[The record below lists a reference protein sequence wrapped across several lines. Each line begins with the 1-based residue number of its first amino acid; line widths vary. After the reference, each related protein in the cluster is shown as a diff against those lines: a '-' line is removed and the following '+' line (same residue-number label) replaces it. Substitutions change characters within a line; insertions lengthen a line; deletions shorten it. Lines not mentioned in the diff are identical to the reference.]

1 MILAATTTASTG
13 ATGGESRKVSSR
25 DNDNDDT
32 VAARGQ
38 KSRGLRRDGALND
51 ATHGQLGEQPR
62 PEPVPGSNENLQDYY
77 SGEGVGS
84 GSKDDDISIGRSRRK
99 VARDKSR
106 S

>member
-1 MILAATTTASTG
+1 MISAATTTTS
-13 ATGGESRKVSSR
+13 TGGESRKVSSR
-25 DNDNDDT
+25 DNNSDNDDT

-38 KSRGLRRDGALND
+38 KNRGLRRDGALND

-84 GSKDDDISIGRSRRK
+84 GSKDDDIGRSRRK